1 MRAVILAGG
10 KGTRLQPYTATLPKP
25 LVPVGD
31 RSILDIVLM
40 QLKQAGVARVTM
52 AVSHLAHLI
61 QAYFGDGSRWGLEID
76 YSLEDKPLSTIA
88 PLMLIDDLP
97 ERFFV
102 MNGDVL
108 TDLDF
113 RDLYGTHEQ
122 TDADVTVAT
131 FERDTR
137 IDFGVLHTD
146 EEGRVVGFEEKP
158 SYHFS
163 VSMGVYVMSRRL
175 LDVVPAGE
183 PFGFDDLMVAC
194 IEGSRRAM
202 TYPHRGYWLDIGRP
216 DDYAEAN
223 EKIDELLPRLFP
235 DGEPSAS

>member
-10 KGTRLQPYTATLPKP
+10 KGTRLRPFTATLPKP

-40 QLKQAGVARVTM
+40 QLKQAGVTRVTM
-52 AVSHLAHLI
+52 AVNHLAHLI
-61 QAYFGDGSRWGLEID
+61 QAYFGDGSKWGLAID
-76 YSLEDKPLSTIA
+76 YSLEDRPLSTIA
-88 PLMLIDDLP
+88 PLTLIDDLP

-108 TDLDF
+108 ADLDF
-113 RDLYGTHEQ
+113 RDLYHTHER
-122 TDADVTVAT
+122 TDADITVAT
-131 FERDTR
+131 FERDAR

-146 EEGRVVGFEEKP
+146 DEGRVVGFEEKP

-175 LDVVPAGE
+175 LDVVPRGE
-183 PFGFDDLMVAC
+183 PFGFDDLMHTCVA
-194 IEGSRRAM
+194 EGRPAI

-223 EKIDELLPRLFP
+223 ETIDAWMLRLFP
-235 DGEPSAS
+235 DGDPSAP